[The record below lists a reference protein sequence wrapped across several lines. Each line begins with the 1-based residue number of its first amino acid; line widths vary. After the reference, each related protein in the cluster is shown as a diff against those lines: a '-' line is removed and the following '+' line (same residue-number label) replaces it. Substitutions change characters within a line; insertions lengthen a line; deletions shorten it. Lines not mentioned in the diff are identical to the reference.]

1 MLFGNEGTD
10 EGNSDIDKRWRMGGF
25 VCERGRATAT
35 PSSDAGAEGVR
46 RLCGAVEGS
55 TGEVGGDADIGLGES
70 RKAEVALYLASLSA
84 VMGRFCCRRFGG
96 ESRRGLDELAD
107 ASVGIPAEVAGRNG
121 TRSE

>member
-1 MLFGNEGTD
+1 MFGKEGTD

-46 RLCGAVEGS
+46 RLCGAMEGS

-70 RKAEVALYLASLSA
+70 RKVEVALYLASLSA
-84 VMGRFCCRRFGG
+84 VIGRFWCRRFGG
-96 ESRRGLDELAD
+96 ESRRGLEELAE
-107 ASVGIPAEVAGRNG
+107 ASAGIPAEVAGRNG